1 MDQANAPRLGN
12 YGSKSCNPGQGA
24 VSAPWELVRWLW
36 FHSSLEG
43 LQKCHRV
50 RYGAN
55 VDVFLSADGGVFYG
69 GFCRCHSV
77 WACPLCAP
85 AIRAGRAREMA
96 GGLKQ
101 LLAAGGGCLFSTYTL
116 PHSVGDRLDPLF
128 SAVSTAWRGVLNDRT
143 VKSMRSDLGLE
154 FSRSTEVTHGQN
166 GWHPHLHVGEVAP
179 RPLSRDEVIDYRAV
193 CFKAWC
199 RSVVKSGY
207 REPSDRYGLSIVR
220 ADAGMADY
228 GNKVE
233 GLTSELFRMDQKTG
247 KTEAPFSILRR
258 AVGGDDGAARVWH
271 EYETGTQGRRM
282 LGQSRGFKELCRYD
296 EADEAELLQPKDS
309 VEYLGTLRPDLAH
322 LLVNHPSGFEG
333 FAEMVG
339 PGTPEAWSA
348 ALQWL
353 TGTAPLWLTQEGI
366 NEIFSQAALDAIRLE
381 DVVQLPPLKQGE
393 LF

>member
-1 MDQANAPRLGN
+1 
-12 YGSKSCNPGQGA
+12 
-24 VSAPWELVRWLW
+24 
-36 FHSSLEG
+36 
-43 LQKCHRV
+43 
-50 RYGAN
+50 
-55 VDVFLSADGGVFYG
+55 
-69 GFCRCHSV
+69 
-77 WACPLCAP
+77 
-85 AIRAGRAREMA
+85 MA
-96 GGLKQ
+96 GGLKR
-101 LLAAGGGCLFSTYTL
+101 LLADGGGCLFSTYTV
-116 PHSVGDRLDPLF
+116 PHSIGDRLDPLF
-128 SAVSTAWRGVLNDRT
+128 TAVTHAWRGVHNDRS
-143 VKSMRSDLGLE
+143 VREIRHDFGLE

-166 GWHPHLHVGEVAP
+166 GWHPHLHVGEVCP
-179 RPLSRDEVIDYRAV
+179 RPLTRDEVIDYRAV

-199 RSVVKSGY
+199 RAVVKCGY

-233 GLTSELFRMDQKTG
+233 GLTAELFRMDQKTG

-258 AVGGDDGAARVWH
+258 AVGGDEGAAQVWR

-282 LGQSRGFKELCRYD
+282 LGQSRGFKALCRYD
-296 EADEAELLQPKDS
+296 EASDAELVNPSSEGS
-309 VEYLGTLRPDLAH
+309 VEYLGSLRPDLAH

-339 PGTPEAWSA
+339 PGTTEAWSA

-366 NEIFSQAALDAIRLE
+366 NEIFAQVE
-381 DVVQLPPLKQGE
+381 DLADIVPLPPLKQGE